1 MSNLDLSW
9 SFSWTE
15 ITAIVYYIV
24 TIIKDVTAYFETT
37 SNFIKEME
45 VKPGF
50 QPIKVT
56 DLCRLT
62 NKCWF
67 WEISIRT
74 FLGKEVDEGR
84 ILVVT

>member
-37 SNFIKEME
+37 SNFIKE
-45 VKPGF
+45 
-50 QPIKVT
+50 I
-56 DLCRLT
+56 
-62 NKCWF
+62 
-67 WEISIRT
+67 
-74 FLGKEVDEGR
+74 EVD
-84 ILVVT
+84 